1 MNQQKLPLKA
11 SPTINIAMKNQ
22 EPIVAIEST
31 IFAHGLPRPI
41 NLECA
46 LQIEEII
53 KNEGAVP
60 AIIAIDKGHI
70 NIGCE
75 IDLLEKITSNQNI
88 EKVSTRDIAYTLI
101 SKKLGATTVAGT
113 ITCASEANIDVMVT
127 GGIGGIHRNVNNT
140 HDISADL
147 TELQRN
153 KVAVVCSGIKSIL
166 DVPKTLEALE
176 TLSIPVIGYK
186 TESFPC
192 FFSSDSGYP
201 TSYNAES
208 TEEIAHIINQHAS
221 LNGGILVANPP
232 PKITA
237 LDLKKVNKWTEI
249 AQKEADNLKI
259 SGKQLTP
266 FLLKRLTELSKN
278 KTLKTNIDLV
288 CENAKIASKI
298 AVSLCD
304 LNNK

>member
-147 TELQRN
+147 TE
-153 KVAVVCSGIKSIL
+153 
-166 DVPKTLEALE
+166 
-176 TLSIPVIGYK
+176 
-186 TESFPC
+186 
-192 FFSSDSGYP
+192 
-201 TSYNAES
+201 
-208 TEEIAHIINQHAS
+208 
-221 LNGGILVANPP
+221 
-232 PKITA
+232 
-237 LDLKKVNKWTEI
+237 
-249 AQKEADNLKI
+249 
-259 SGKQLTP
+259 
-266 FLLKRLTELSKN
+266 
-278 KTLKTNIDLV
+278 
-288 CENAKIASKI
+288 
-298 AVSLCD
+298 
-304 LNNK
+304 